1 MEFPADNLRLVQT
14 SHRGAH
20 DGDEEVEE
28 DGQDHHAVDAVK
40 QVNAQ
45 SDKAKWKYFGIEDFF
60 SG

>member
-28 DGQDHHAVDAVK
+28 DGDGQDAVDAQQGVDG
-40 QVNAQ
+40 Q
-45 SDKAKWKYFGIEDFF
+45 SEMMIFSCFGL
-60 SG
+60 